1 MRKTP
6 LKYGDIPANLYGRYF
21 GMLYGDEPVG
31 RPRAK
36 DDIEYITQDNSVCP
50 QVIPKN
56 TTAPNPQQ
64 KQQESKI
71 SVPQSEAKIPPKFVR
86 PVPPAPEAPPPPPPP
101 NINEGWWKTPLV
113 LGTTALA
120 TGLVASYYGGLEEKK
135 IDREVIDRSKGMEM
149 EMEEIKRPPKIDPT
163 VGYSVPFDKLPSAPK
178 YPPAEPPAEPEE
190 FVIDDPYIHD
200 ILAYLED
207 RPQPKR
213 EKKKKKKHKKRSV
226 VVIEGKEV
234 EDYPRPPPPER
245 KKSKPR
251 KGLFDEPRE
260 LPKAFREE
268 SDLKKRLDRLS
279 SRAESASEDY
289 LKQREMRR
297 RARAK
302 AKERKEKAGKR
313 AGKDVVGLALK
324 ALKESRGKGEMKGS
338 GFRKRP
344 KYIKRR

>member
-50 QVIPKN
+50 QVVPKN

-64 KQQESKI
+64 RQQESKI

-86 PVPPAPEAPPPPPPP
+86 PVPPAPEAPPPPPVVYPDK
-101 NINEGWWKTPLV
+101 NGGWWKAPLV

-120 TGLVASYYGGLEEKK
+120 TGLVASYYEGLEEKK
-135 IDREVIDRSKGMEM
+135 IDRGVIDRSKGMEM

-178 YPPAEPPAEPEE
+178 YPPAELPAEP
-190 FVIDDPYIHD
+190 DDPYIQD

-213 EKKKKKKHKKRSV
+213 EKKKKKHKKRSV

-234 EDYPRPPPPER
+234 KDYPRPPPPPSR

-260 LPKAFREE
+260 LPAVFREE
-268 SDLKKRLDRLS
+268 SDVKKRLDKLS

-289 LKQREMRR
+289 LKQKEMRR
-297 RARAK
+297 RARVK
-302 AKERKEKAGKR
+302 AGERKKKAGKR

-324 ALKESRGKGEMKGS
+324 ALKESKDVKGS

>member
-50 QVIPKN
+50 QVVPKN

-64 KQQESKI
+64 RQQESKI

-86 PVPPAPEAPPPPPPP
+86 PVPPAPEAPPPPPVVYPDK
-101 NINEGWWKTPLV
+101 NGGWWKAPLV

-120 TGLVASYYGGLEEKK
+120 TGLVASYYEGLEEKK
-135 IDREVIDRSKGMEM
+135 IDRGVIDRSKGMEM

-163 VGYSVPFDKLPSAPK
+163 VGYSVPFDVLPSAPE
-178 YPPAEPPAEPEE
+178 YPPAELPAEP
-190 FVIDDPYIHD
+190 DDPYVLD

-213 EKKKKKKHKKRSV
+213 EKKKKKHKKRSV

-234 EDYPRPPPPER
+234 KDYPRPPPPPSR

-260 LPKAFREE
+260 LPAVFREE
-268 SDLKKRLDRLS
+268 SDVKKRLDKLS
-279 SRAESASEDY
+279 SRAESASED
-289 LKQREMRR
+289 
-297 RARAK
+297 
-302 AKERKEKAGKR
+302 
-313 AGKDVVGLALK
+313 
-324 ALKESRGKGEMKGS
+324 
-338 GFRKRP
+338 
-344 KYIKRR
+344 